1 MLVSC
6 QCYVRQR
13 DFTHYVYLCVCLY
26 VRDMYAAARAR
37 SLSRQRALPLSRQRE
52 FTQRGTFTLSRQ
64 REFTQRGHSCTR
76 ESCTVCTAAPQF
88 NSHSHRR
95 AQKRAPTPRRHRG
108 GTEAATGLPDADG
121 ACCRWPAVDGDDLE
135 SPGRVDE
142 LVAFGPRDLLLARC
156 SWRVVSARAAG
167 AEAGGGCWQPGARVT
182 GSTRVPARCPAWARC
197 VARGA
202 WRVVRV
208 CCGLRRGAEL
218 EDTCGP
224 PGCW

>member
-6 QCYVRQR
+6 LCRVRQR
-13 DFTHYVYLCVCLY
+13 DFTQLHALCVSMCIYVYAY
-26 VRDMYAAARAR
+26 MYAICM
-37 SLSRQRALPLSRQRE
+37 RQRGTSRQRE

-64 REFTQRGHSCTR
+64 REFTQRGHS
-76 ESCTVCTAAPQF
+76 
-88 NSHSHRR
+88 HLYHL
-95 AQKRAPTPRRHRG
+95 HRG

-156 SWRVVSARAAG
+156 SWRVVSARAVS

>member
-13 DFTHYVYLCVCLY
+13 DFTHYVYLCVSMCIY
-26 VRDMYAAARAR
+26 VYAYMYAICM
-37 SLSRQRALPLSRQRE
+37 RQRGTSRQRE

-64 REFTQRGHSCTR
+64 REFTQRGHS
-76 ESCTVCTAAPQF
+76 
-88 NSHSHRR
+88 HLYHL
-95 AQKRAPTPRRHRG
+95 HRG

>member
-1 MLVSC
+1 MSVI
-6 QCYVRQR
+6 R
-13 DFTHYVYLCVCLY
+13 DTCHEYPLP
-26 VRDMYAAARAR
+26 RA
-37 SLSRQRALPLSRQRE
+37 
-52 FTQRGTFTLSRQ
+52 T
-64 REFTQRGHSCTR
+64 
-76 ESCTVCTAAPQF
+76 
-88 NSHSHRR
+88 
-95 AQKRAPTPRRHRG
+95 
-108 GTEAATGLPDADG
+108 ATGSQ
-121 ACCRWPAVDGDDLE
+121 ACSVKHVRSSMFGQACPVKHVRSSMFVQACSFKHVRSTTTCANTLRLHWRPGRQFCAVPGRVGDDLE

-156 SWRVVSARAAG
+156 SWRIVSARAAG